1 MGSIPILLTKRKSMS
16 DLEKKSINSI
26 QIYSEY
32 GNNRSSQATIV
43 LIQWF
48 PQTWAVQLRSNEIG
62 LSIAKS

>member
-1 MGSIPILLTKRKSMS
+1 MS

-62 LSIAKS
+62 LSIAES

>member
-1 MGSIPILLTKRKSMS
+1 MS

-43 LIQWF
+43 LIQ
-48 PQTWAVQLRSNEIG
+48 
-62 LSIAKS
+62 

>member
-43 LIQWF
+43 LIHDF
-48 PQTWAVQLRSNEIG
+48 RKLEPYNLG
-62 LSIAKS
+62 LTKSG